1 MVELLT
7 KSVHHLRLAVFI
19 TQQTLHPHS
28 KYAISLRSQATG
40 SFYFRFSSEDRALK
54 EAFRKFESDTFHLKQ
69 LMEYYKSK
77 IKIAGGYLYVDGH
90 PRQKFTYTPYL
101 SHIFP
106 DEGFTECFKLA
117 S

>member
-19 TQQTLHPHS
+19 TQQTLYPHTHH
-28 KYAISLRSQATG
+28 AVSLRSQSTG

-54 EAFRKFESDTFHLKQ
+54 EAFRKFESDSSHLK
-69 LMEYYKSK
+69 LLLEYYKRK
-77 IKIAGGYLYVDGH
+77 IKKPGGYLYVDSH
-90 PRQKFTYTPYL
+90 PKQTFTYTPYL

-106 DEGFTECFKLA
+106 DEGFTECLKL